1 MVTVAGDK
9 CGEVPSPYPTNFFDD
24 MVPKFVNNRPMVG
37 IAAMEVG
44 GEMCMLYNLYFGPLL
59 NLAHFWDPLFWPL
72 FWDPLFWC
80 TLYNSPRGE
89 I

>member
-44 GEMCMLYNLYFGPLL
+44 GEMFVL
-59 NLAHFWDPLFWPL
+59 
-72 FWDPLFWC
+72 
-80 TLYNSPRGE
+80 
-89 I
+89 